1 LRDLGYVEG
10 HDLALD
16 FRFADGVVDRL
27 PALAAELVAQKP
39 QVIVAGSMPAI
50 VAARNATRTIP
61 IIMSAIVQDPM
72 AAGLAVTMGRP
83 GGNISGFWSGDEG
96 LMGKRLE
103 LLKDAVP
110 GISRVGILLDMSDA
124 DAVNL
129 IAALPATAQGLGLR
143 PVLLEVRSAA
153 DLEAALIVIG
163 RESLQGLYVN
173 QSPLFFARRAEVAAV
188 ATRARLALVSGY
200 REFAAAGALL
210 SYAPN
215 LPDVYR
221 RAAAFVDKVLK
232 GMNVGD
238 LPIERPVKFE
248 LVANLRTAKA
258 LGLKIPES
266 FLVRVDEVIE

>member
-1 LRDLGYVEG
+1 
-10 HDLALD
+10 
-16 FRFADGVVDRL
+16 
-27 PALAAELVAQKP
+27 
-39 QVIVAGSMPAI
+39 
-50 VAARNATRTIP
+50 VAARNVTRTIP
-61 IIMSAIVQDPM
+61 IIMSAIVQDPV
-72 AAGLAVTMGRP
+72 AAGLAVTLGRP
-83 GGNISGFWSGDEG
+83 GGNVSGFWSGDEG

-143 PVLLEVRSAA
+143 HVLLEVRSAA
-153 DLEAALIVIG
+153 DLEAALIAIG

-188 ATRARLALVSGY
+188 AARARLALVSGY

-248 LVANLRTAKA
+248 LVVNLRTAKA
-258 LGLKIPES
+258 LALKIPES
-266 FLVRVDEVIE
+266 FLVRADEVIE